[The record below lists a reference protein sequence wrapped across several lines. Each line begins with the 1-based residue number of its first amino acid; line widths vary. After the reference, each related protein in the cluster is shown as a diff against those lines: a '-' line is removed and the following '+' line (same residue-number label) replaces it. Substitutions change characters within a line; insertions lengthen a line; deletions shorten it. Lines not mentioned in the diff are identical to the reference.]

1 MEFRLATKED
11 IEELKVLDNTSAAN
25 DAINNQK
32 FFALDNKD
40 LINYYLDQ
48 KGLIIAEQDGKII
61 GYILTQIMAWVHG
74 IKKAVWIEHIGT
86 HPEYRK
92 NGVAV
97 RLLEFTK
104 NYYIDKAEC
113 LYGEI
118 HPLNEKSI
126 RLFEKFD
133 CEFVDRKLVF
143 KEIKG
148 VTS

>member
-1 MEFRLATKED
+1 MEFRLATNED
-11 IEELKVLDNTSAAN
+11 IEELKALDNISAVN

-32 FFALDNKD
+32 FFVLDNKD

-104 NYYIDKAEC
+104 NYYKDKAEC